1 MVRVSGRTALWCAA
15 VLIGAAITSC
25 VACRVGSKV
34 TQLVI
39 QGESRDLRER
49 DSRSEEAH
57 RPRLR
62 LLVIGIDG
70 IDRDLLYRMLRQGEL
85 PGLAALLGG
94 RKGGQHPHA
103 HLSDR
108 VLSTMPSSTAP
119 AWASI
124 FTGAPPSE
132 HGVTGNEYF
141 IPSTRTLAAPIPVSF
156 QDLEPVVSIYTDDEA
171 DELLQ
176 VPTIYQRMRREDP
189 EILIWVSM
197 SQFHAGAD
205 RLLLAKRAVLA
216 KAAQAFL
223 ERVVGQEDHREVYED
238 LDEEVME
245 VVFEEIGD
253 EGPPDVLTIYL
264 SGADLYAH
272 QAPKGP
278 ERARVEYLREVLDP
292 ELRTLYHKLDE
303 RGALDDAYVVVVS
316 DHGHTQVLADERH
329 ALDSEGEEEPP
340 QVLEA
345 AGFRVRPFK
354 LEVADDEEDFQAVMA
369 YGGATAFVYLAD
381 RSRCAAKGQRCDFSA
396 PARWREDVLAAA
408 EAFHQASAGR
418 GAVPGMKGT
427 LELVLVRRRV
437 AIGEQ
442 PREFEVYLGQG
453 KTQRLG
459 AYLAAHPELPY
470 VAAEARLRELAVGPV
485 GDRAGDILLLSRS
498 AAAERP
504 EDRYYFSGTY
514 HSWHGSPSRRDSE
527 VPLIVAHRGRS
538 SEQLRRLVSDALGD
552 EPRLQAV
559 GQLLLTLARR

>member
-1 MVRVSGRTALWCAA
+1 MAGVSRGTAIW
-15 VLIGAAITSC
+15 VVVGLIALAIASC
-25 VACRVGSKV
+25 VACRVAPKV
-34 TQLVI
+34 TELVV

-49 DSRSEEAH
+49 DSPVEAGH

-94 RKGGQHPHA
+94 RRGGQLPHA

-124 FTGAPPSE
+124 FTGAPPAE

-141 IPSTRTLAAPIPVSF
+141 IRSSRTLAAPIPVSF
-156 QDLEPVVSIYTDDEA
+156 EDLAPVVAIYTDDEA
-171 DELLQ
+171 DEQLQ
-176 VPTIYQRMRREDP
+176 VPTIYQRMRQEEP
-189 EILIWVSM
+189 GLLIWVSM

-223 ERVVGQEDHREVYED
+223 ERVVGREDHREVYED

-245 VVFEEIGD
+245 VVFEEIAD
-253 EGPPDVLTIYL
+253 EAPPDVLTIYL

-272 QAPKGP
+272 QAPTGP
-278 ERARVEYLREVLDP
+278 ERSRVEYLREVLDP

-316 DHGHTQVLADERH
+316 DHGHTQVMADDRH
-329 ALDSEGEEEPP
+329 ALDTDGPAEPP
-340 QVLEA
+340 KVLEA
-345 AGFRVRPFK
+345 AGFRVRPFQ
-354 LEVADDEEDFQAVMA
+354 LEVPDEEDDFQAVMA

-381 RSRCAAKGQRCDFSA
+381 RSRCPRPGQRCDFDA
-396 PARWREDVLAAA
+396 PARWREDVLATA
-408 EAFHQASAGR
+408 EAFHRSSTAGDP
-418 GAVPGMKGT
+418 VPGMKDT
-427 LELVLVRRRV
+427 LELVLVRRPV
-437 AIGEQ
+437 AVGET
-442 PREFEVYLGQG
+442 PRPFEVYLGG
-453 KTQRLG
+453 GRTRPLG
-459 AYLAAHPELPY
+459 EHLAAHPELPY
-470 VAAEARLRELAVGPV
+470 VDAEARLRDLAVGPA
-485 GDRAGDILLLSRS
+485 GDRAGDILLLARS
-498 AAAERP
+498 AAADRP
-504 EDRYYFSGTY
+504 EDRFYFSSTY

-527 VPLIVAHRGRS
+527 VPLIVAHRRRS
-538 SEQLRRLVSDALGD
+538 AEQLRRITGDALG
-552 EPRLQAV
+552 EHGRLQAV
-559 GQLLLTLARR
+559 GQLLVNLARR